1 MNNVTI
7 ENMMRTLITNKF
19 YQTKEEAQTIL
30 AMYLGMCVL
39 SPEKVTELMLLADEV
54 YKESIP
60 DTPLEPA
67 TETEEE
73 VLPAE

>member
-7 ENMMRTLITNKF
+7 ENMKRTLITNKF

-60 DTPLEPA
+60 EPV
-67 TETEEE
+67 EEPTEEE

>member
-1 MNNVTI
+1 
-7 ENMMRTLITNKF
+7 MMRTLITNKF

-60 DTPLEPA
+60 EPA
-67 TETEEE
+67 EEPTEEE

>member
-19 YQTKEEAQTIL
+19 YQTKEEAQNIL

-60 DTPLEPA
+60 EPA
-67 TETEEE
+67 EEPTEEE